1 MKKFSKF
8 AAKACCFAL
17 AASACVAPSISNIA
31 PSFAINASAASV
43 PLYGTMVLDKTMAFG
58 NRANAWSDCAAVLV
72 FNGAELELVTDGYGI
87 DNHAYEISKSALAHD
102 KYREVVV
109 TLEDDGHAVIHFLK
123 FDQSQYGF
131 VEYFSYN
138 YDEASSDT
146 VQLSIGTTFDDECVT
161 PSVTTAPGYG
171 SSYELYEV
179 SAFAN
184 GLFDFSIGHKT
195 CVESQWL
202 PHGMIDSLIE
212 YRRSCNSDGY
222 NPWVVDAIIN
232 DGNHACDPL
241 FKIEF
246 DYGSMGYSAY
256 SLLGNEPVFLEAAG
270 ERSYG
275 SLKDRILVPSNAR
288 PGSRLEVRGEDMDGN
303 FRSFTLYVGDDLD
316 SPLLPLGIMKTAT
329 VRYTPKYCD
338 GSNTVTV
345 FDTIIDGKPSNG
357 KYVETQLKTTGGDYA
372 IKDAASRIL
381 KRGNVLTDGWLT
393 FGGTGEKE
401 GYENM
406 DCTTSNVKFFD
417 GSRKSV
423 PGKLTALGAT
433 TAQVRSI
440 LNSGT
445 KWLEVAYKPLYMT
458 NTDYVECTR
467 KNELVESDDLYQIT
481 EHNHCRLI
489 LLLDAHGNYMPY
501 RVSDTL
507 GDINNDKQFSADD
520 YYVLKRYLNGTSV
533 NKLGVSKMDVAI
545 NGDVNMDGKVDESD
559 LKAMQR
565 EIKKRGLA

>member
-43 PLYGTMVLDKTMAFG
+43 PLYDTMVLDKTMAFG

-109 TLEDDGHAVIHFLK
+109 TLEDDGHAIIHFLK

-131 VEYFSYN
+131 VEYFSYS
-138 YDEASSDT
+138 YDEASSDD
-146 VQLSIGTTFDDECVT
+146 VQLSIGTAFDDECVS
-161 PSVTTAPGYG
+161 PSIVTAPGHEG
-171 SSYELYEV
+171 FKLYET

-184 GLFDFSIGHKT
+184 GLFDFSMRHEMCAKL
-195 CVESQWL
+195 QWL
-202 PHGMIDSLIE
+202 PHDVIDNLVE
-212 YRRSCNSDGY
+212 YRRNCDSEGY
-222 NPWVVDAIIN
+222 DSQKVASIIN
-232 DGNHACDPL
+232 SSSHTCDPIL
-241 FKIEF
+241 KMTF
-246 DYGSMGYSAY
+246 DYDTMGYSVYA
-256 SLLGNEPVFLEAAG
+256 LFGNEPVFIDAAG

-275 SLKDRILVPSNAR
+275 SLKNRILVPSNAR
-288 PGSRLEVRGEDMDGN
+288 PGSSLDVEGTDMDGN
-303 FRSFTLYVGDDLD
+303 FRHFTLDVRDDLD

-329 VRYTPKYCD
+329 VRYTPQYG
-338 GSNTVTV
+338 GSSNTV

-357 KYVETQLKTTGGDYA
+357 KYVETQLRTTGGDYA
-372 IKDAASRIL
+372 IKDAKDKIL

-406 DCTTSNVKFFD
+406 SCTTSNVEFFD
-417 GSRKSV
+417 GSGKSV

-433 TAQVRSI
+433 AAQVRGI

-458 NTDYVECTR
+458 NTDYAESTR

-481 EHNHCRLI
+481 AHDHCRLI

-501 RVSDTL
+501 SVSDTL
-507 GDINNDKQFSADD
+507 GDINDDKQFSVDD
-520 YYVLKRYLNGTSV
+520 YYVLKQYLKGTPVS
-533 NKLGVSKMDVAI
+533 KLGVSQMDVTI
-545 NGDVNMDGKVDESD
+545 NGDVNKDGKVDESD

-565 EIKKRGLA
+565 EIKKHGLA